1 MIDVSEVTII
11 REGVCLKTDR
21 ELIWQALMAKAR
33 SLERVLMKG
42 NLSPN
47 ERKMLQD
54 EYERYFSLTEQ
65 YSKSK

>member
-1 MIDVSEVTII
+1 MINVSEVTVI

-33 SLERVLMKG
+33 SLERVLKKN

-54 EYERYFSLTEQ
+54 EYERLIALSGKYRR
-65 YSKSK
+65 